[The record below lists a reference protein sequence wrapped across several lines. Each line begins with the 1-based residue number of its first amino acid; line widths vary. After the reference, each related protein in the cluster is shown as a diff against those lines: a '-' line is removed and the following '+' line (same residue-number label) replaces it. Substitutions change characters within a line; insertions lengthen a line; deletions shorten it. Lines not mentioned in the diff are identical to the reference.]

1 MQKLLHIFTKMA
13 ITSPRK
19 VQIPKFWCLKSST
32 SIWPSFGN
40 INSIQKV
47 KNMELEQKEGSKLA
61 KIGQIFALKKLNLHF
76 LKNFPRFDLTS
87 FFCDFQCIRPII
99 IHWQSSLY
107 RTGVVGGLYGWRG
120 FKAWQP
126 RVYLYQDSFLPF
138 ITWWYSIVPLTNI
151 QINRLNKQTD

>member
-1 MQKLLHIFTKMA
+1 MQKLPHFFTKMA
-13 ITSPRK
+13 ITSTRK

-47 KNMELEQKEGSKLA
+47 KNMELEQREGSKLA
-61 KIGQIFALKKLNLHF
+61 KIGQFFALKKLNLHF
-76 LKNFPRFDLTS
+76 LKNFPRFDFTA

-107 RTGVVGGLYGWRG
+107 RTGVVGGMYGWRE
-120 FKAWQP
+120 P
-126 RVYLYQDSFLPF
+126 NLSRVPIFHLFFMIISEWLQNDFRMTSGWLQDDFR
-138 ITWWYSIVPLTNI
+138 ITSG
-151 QINRLNKQTD
+151 

>member
-1 MQKLLHIFTKMA
+1 MGKLCHFFMKMA
-13 ITSPRK
+13 ITQLRK

-32 SIWPSFGN
+32 SIWPSFGH
-40 INSIQKV
+40 INSFPKV

-76 LKNFPRFDLTS
+76 LKNFPRFDFTA

-107 RTGVVGGLYGWRG
+107 RTGVVGGMHGWR
-120 FKAWQP
+120 
-126 RVYLYQDSFLPF
+126 VL
-138 ITWWYSIVPLTNI
+138 LTNRRI
-151 QINRLNKQTD
+151 CFSCLELITHWAFDLRHLS

>member
-1 MQKLLHIFTKMA
+1 MHLQCNSMILQTFFTKMA

-47 KNMELEQKEGSKLA
+47 KKIELEQKEGSKLA

-76 LKNFPRFDLTS
+76 LKNFPRFDFTA

-99 IHWQSSLY
+99 IHWQSSWY
-107 RTGVVGGLYGWRG
+107 RTGVVGGMHGWREM
-120 FKAWQP
+120 
-126 RVYLYQDSFLPF
+126 DSARGNMGYE
-138 ITWWYSIVPLTNI
+138 WSGVVSAEV
-151 QINRLNKQTD
+151 

>member
-1 MQKLLHIFTKMA
+1 MHLQCNSMILQTFFTKMT
-13 ITSPRK
+13 ITSTRK

-40 INSIQKV
+40 INSFPKV

-76 LKNFPRFDLTS
+76 LKNFPRFDFTA

-99 IHWQSSLY
+99 IHWQSSWY
-107 RTGVVGGLYGWRG
+107 RTGVVGGMHGWREVIL
-120 FKAWQP
+120 KW
-126 RVYLYQDSFLPF
+126 YLFETSN
-138 ITWWYSIVPLTNI
+138 NI
-151 QINRLNKQTD
+151 I